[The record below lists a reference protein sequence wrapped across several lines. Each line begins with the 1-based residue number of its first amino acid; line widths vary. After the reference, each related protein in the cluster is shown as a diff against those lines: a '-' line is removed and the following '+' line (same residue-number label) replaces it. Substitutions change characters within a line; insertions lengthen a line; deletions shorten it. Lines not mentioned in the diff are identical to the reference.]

1 MQCLISQKQRINEVK
16 MFCQIIF
23 PRELVKE
30 PSHPIK
36 LFLCQ
41 LLLHKY
47 EVLLQ
52 SSDVLKMATNSKII
66 KYPIP
71 HSQLKN
77 PHKTSSVSLHI
88 FHHYDRD
95 ESFVQRHCASVRLIV
110 GVSSTLKVFLGMAAH
125 ASRHSSQ
132 TFPSRHTHFLR
143 RCFISSLSQEVFKD
157 PTERPSEQAAFMR
170 TVQVAFFFLFP
181 FLVGLSNYMLP
192 CAIHIGITKGLFSS

>member
-30 PSHPIK
+30 MSHPIK

-52 SSDVLKMATNSKII
+52 SADVLKMATNSKII

-77 PHKTSSVSLHI
+77 PHKPSSVSLHI
-88 FHHYDRD
+88 VHHYDRD
-95 ESFVQRHCASVRLIV
+95 EPFVQRHCASVRLIV
-110 GVSSTLKVFLGMAAH
+110 GVSSTLKVFLGMVAH
-125 ASRHSSQ
+125 ASRLIDIPITPHS
-132 TFPSRHTHFLR
+132 FPKEMFYL
-143 RCFISSLSQEVFKD
+143 I
-157 PTERPSEQAAFMR
+157 TELGSFQGPNRTAF
-170 TVQVAFFFLFP
+170 
-181 FLVGLSNYMLP
+181 
-192 CAIHIGITKGLFSS
+192 

>member
-1 MQCLISQKQRINEVK
+1 MFINLNMAYLFLFLFFLSNIQLAYHQQTPGLRKYLMQCLISQKQRINEVQ

-41 LLLHKY
+41 LLPHKC

-52 SSDVLKMATNSKII
+52 SADVLKMATNSKII

-77 PHKTSSVSLHI
+77 PQKTCSVSLHI
-88 FHHYDRD
+88 VHHYDRD
-95 ESFVQRHCASVRLIV
+95 E
-110 GVSSTLKVFLGMAAH
+110 TLRVEALCQCQAYSGG
-125 ASRHSSQ
+125 
-132 TFPSRHTHFLR
+132 FPQH
-143 RCFISSLSQEVFKD
+143 
-157 PTERPSEQAAFMR
+157 
-170 TVQVAFFFLFP
+170 
-181 FLVGLSNYMLP
+181 
-192 CAIHIGITKGLFSS
+192 